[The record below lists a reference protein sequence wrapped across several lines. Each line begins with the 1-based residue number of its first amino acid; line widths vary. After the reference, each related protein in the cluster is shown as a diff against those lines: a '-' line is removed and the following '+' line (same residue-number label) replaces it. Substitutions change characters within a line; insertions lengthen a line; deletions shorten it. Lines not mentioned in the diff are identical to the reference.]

1 MSVSTL
7 AHPPRH
13 AAALTQFWLGILF
26 LVALGVGLAWLGAGS
41 MRGETLP
48 SGVVIRTVEQGS
60 GAEIGLQDG
69 VLIQYEGRLADG
81 SVFDS
86 SAGRGP
92 APLIAGQTIPGFSEA
107 LTHMR
112 GGGSY
117 NIKIPSALAYG
128 ESPPPGIPPGADLEF
143 DVEVVQ
149 VIPNAGASAPQALPE
164 PQAQQQAQPQQR

>member
-7 AHPPRH
+7 VHPPRH

-81 SVFDS
+81 TVFDS

-117 NIKIPSALAYG
+117 NIKIPSDLAYG
-128 ESPPPGIPPGADLEF
+128 QSPPPGIPPGADLEF

-149 VIPNAGASAPQALPE
+149 VIPNAGVSAPQALPE
-164 PQAQQQAQPQQR
+164 PQAQQPQPQQR